1 MAFRAAMGSQ
11 KTRAIDARGRGSD
24 CRVVPAKHPNKGLK
38 EADARIMVDLNG
50 HEGGNA
56 GDSQAKPEEPSGGRR
71 RSAEG
76 VEGRRQA
83 EGNAVSQSTLRTQ
96 SRVGVSTA
104 RDRIRQAAKTD
115 KGRRF
120 TTLLHHVYD
129 IGTLREAY
137 DGGGTGRSPLGGC
150 SSPSRTDGSG
160 HSGSPRSRTSWSSV
174 PS

>member
-1 MAFRAAMGSQ
+1 
-11 KTRAIDARGRGSD
+11 
-24 CRVVPAKHPNKGLK
+24 
-38 EADARIMVDLNG
+38 MVDLNG

-104 RDRIRQAAKTD
+104 RDCIRQAAKTD
-115 KGRRF
+115 CKRSPGSAVFLLARERRF
-120 TTLLHHVYD
+120 
-129 IGTLREAY
+129 IIRAEGA
-137 DGGGTGRSPLGGC
+137 
-150 SSPSRTDGSG
+150 SG
-160 HSGSPRSRTSWSSV
+160 V
-174 PS
+174 KL